1 MKQEN
6 RSAASPANVYRVV
19 WGRQRFYLS
28 VAWKTLIAYA
38 LVVFLPMYGIT
49 YLSENMLTRAL
60 HENAFGA
67 LSASSGWA
75 LRSQQE
81 RADLLAGALAHMA
94 ADAEIRQSLREKD
107 RDGLAGALRQLADLQ
122 PFAGALLAVDAQG
135 GVVAGNHGAADIP
148 GLESLLPRALDAGET
163 FSSFEILP
171 REMHARENAAS
182 SPGPESH
189 AMGRLIA
196 VPVFENGERLGML
209 AGVVRLSGFDRLPE
223 SERESQGG
231 DARIFGAA
239 VQGERVFA
247 ATQHPDNFWVE
258 GRAIPGVIGESLSRG
273 RPYSGNLVIDG
284 TPVFVSAVPLFDRNM
299 RAIGGLIVGTHADRY
314 GSSTHDRL
322 LVIYGAVAFAVLLSL
337 LVAYMSYRDTIRP
350 IRALVGAMDEFA
362 GGNQAVRT
370 ELRTKDE
377 YEELGEGFNRMADAI
392 CQKQEQVAKYNSL
405 SKLLISTLKVEE
417 LLKSALDKVM
427 ELTRSKFGAIY
438 LYDKEGLMLEPVVTG
453 GVDRDAVQPLGKGEG
468 VAGSAVTEGRTIVL
482 ETIPEKCHLR
492 INTGFGHAMPDK
504 VAAFPLMYKEKV
516 LGAILLGTFDD
527 FDPDDLE
534 LTEYLANQIAV
545 SLDNA
550 LTHEKTERLSI
561 TDGLTGLYNCRYFG
575 ERLSKEFSEAVR
587 YGYDLSLLVMDID
600 FFKKVNDVY
609 GHQVGDRALVTVAQ
623 VLADSVR
630 HSDLVARYGGEE
642 FVALLPHSTQKQAM
656 LVAEKIRLAIAEAVV
671 EEMGAQ
677 RLTISIG
684 VASRKELAVAHPHD
698 LIRKADE
705 AMYRA
710 KDGGRNRVVAAQA

>member
-6 RSAASPANVYRVV
+6 RSAAPPCNVYRVV
-19 WGRQRFYLS
+19 WGKQRFYLS

-75 LRSQQE
+75 LRTQQE
-81 RADLLAGALAHMA
+81 RADMLAGALTHMA
-94 ADAEIRQSLREKD
+94 ADAEIGRLLREKD
-107 RDGLAGALRQLADLQ
+107 QAGLAGALSQLAGLQ
-122 PFAGALLAVDAQG
+122 PFADSLLAVDAQG
-135 GVVAGNHGAADIP
+135 VMVAGNHGAVARP
-148 GLESLLPRALDAGET
+148 GLESMLPPALDAGET

-171 REMHARENAAS
+171 RETQARENVAP
-182 SPGPESH
+182 SPSH
-189 AMGRLIA
+189 EPQAVGQVIA
-196 VPVFENGERLGML
+196 VPVYENGERLGTL
-209 AGVVRLSGFDRLPE
+209 AGVVRLDGFDRLSE
-223 SERESQGG
+223 SAREDQGG

-247 ATQHPDNFWVE
+247 ATRHPDNFWVD
-258 GRAIPGVIGESLSRG
+258 GRAIPGVISESLSRG
-273 RPYSGNLVIDG
+273 RPYSGKLVIDS

-299 RAIGGLIVGTHADRY
+299 RAIGGLIVGTHADHY

-337 LVAYMSYRDTIRP
+337 LVAYLSYRDTIRP

-362 GGNQAVRT
+362 SGNQAVRT

-377 YEELGEGFNRMADAI
+377 YEELGDGFNRMADAI

-405 SKLLISTLKVEE
+405 SRLLISTLKVDE
-417 LLKSALDKVM
+417 LLKSALDTVM

-438 LYDKEGLMLEPVVTG
+438 LYDKEGLMLEPVVTA
-453 GVDRDAVQPLGKGEG
+453 GVDRDAVQSLGKGEG
-468 VAGSAVTEGRTIVL
+468 VAGSAVAERRTIVL

-492 INTGFGHAMPDK
+492 INTSFGYAMPDK

-516 LGAILLGTFDD
+516 LGALLLGTFND
-527 FDPDDLE
+527 FDPDDLD
-534 LTEYLANQIAV
+534 LMEYLSNQIAA

-561 TDGLTGLYNCRYFG
+561 TDGLTGLHNCRYFG
-575 ERLSKEFSEAVR
+575 ERLSTEFSEAVR

-609 GHQVGDRALVTVAQ
+609 GHQVGDQALVTVAK
-623 VLADSVR
+623 VLAESVR
-630 HSDLVARYGGEE
+630 DSDLVARYGGEE

-671 EEMGAQ
+671 EEMGEQ

-684 VASRKELAVAHPHD
+684 VANRKELAVTHHND
-698 LIRKADE
+698 LVRKADE
-705 AMYRA
+705 AMYQA
-710 KDGGRNRVVAAQA
+710 KQDGRNRVVAAQA

>member
-1 MKQEN
+1 
-6 RSAASPANVYRVV
+6 
-19 WGRQRFYLS
+19 
-28 VAWKTLIAYA
+28 
-38 LVVFLPMYGIT
+38 
-49 YLSENMLTRAL
+49 
-60 HENAFGA
+60 
-67 LSASSGWA
+67 
-75 LRSQQE
+75 
-81 RADLLAGALAHMA
+81 
-94 ADAEIRQSLREKD
+94 
-107 RDGLAGALRQLADLQ
+107 
-122 PFAGALLAVDAQG
+122 
-135 GVVAGNHGAADIP
+135 
-148 GLESLLPRALDAGET
+148 
-163 FSSFEILP
+163 
-171 REMHARENAAS
+171 
-182 SPGPESH
+182 
-189 AMGRLIA
+189 
-196 VPVFENGERLGML
+196 
-209 AGVVRLSGFDRLPE
+209 
-223 SERESQGG
+223 
-231 DARIFGAA
+231 
-239 VQGERVFA
+239 
-247 ATQHPDNFWVE
+247 
-258 GRAIPGVIGESLSRG
+258 
-273 RPYSGNLVIDG
+273 
-284 TPVFVSAVPLFDRNM
+284 
-299 RAIGGLIVGTHADRY
+299 
-314 GSSTHDRL
+314 
-322 LVIYGAVAFAVLLSL
+322 
-337 LVAYMSYRDTIRP
+337 
-350 IRALVGAMDEFA
+350 
-362 GGNQAVRT
+362 
-370 ELRTKDE
+370 
-377 YEELGEGFNRMADAI
+377 MADAI

-504 VAAFPLMYKEKV
+504 VAAFPLMFNEKV

-684 VASRKELAVAHPHD
+684 VASRKELGVAHPHD